1 MTNKT
6 QTPQR
11 KAQAAADRDVREI
24 VKAIMANVLRTSPSE
39 IRGDKLIRED
49 LGMDSM
55 QAIESLAV
63 LEKEL
68 GIIIDP
74 DKAFGVA
81 TVNDLFAVVESS
93 LSQPIRNEVK

>member
-1 MTNKT
+1 MSEHHEVLHGEAKKEAVEKVKT
-6 QTPQR
+6 
-11 KAQAAADRDVREI
+11 
-24 VKAIMANVLRTSPSE
+24 IMSRVLRISPSDITGE
-39 IRGDKLIRED
+39 KLIRED

-74 DKAFGVA
+74 DKAFEVA
-81 TVNDLFAVVESS
+81 TVDELFQLVESS
-93 LSQPIRNEVK
+93 LSRATQAACMKR